1 MRCDVEIIDNEN
13 ATAFTMRNQEVPDG
27 EDPGEYLS
35 GNDGEIFSE
44 LAEKY
49 NLSIDEA
56 VDRFTVD
63 NIIELVE
70 G

>member
-1 MRCDVEIIDNEN
+1 MKCDVEIIDNEN

-27 EDPGEYLS
+27 EEPNEYLS
-35 GNDGEIFSE
+35 GDSGEVFSE